1 MSTRAPVK
9 LGISAALA
17 LIPTL
22 ALGLV
27 SCGGDAVMLPDD
39 TPPAPVAV
47 GETRDLE
54 LRYMRLDVEGF
65 DNRLSLEDLR
75 AMPRSILADVWLA
88 DLDVTPLMVNS
99 LEQLGNLSDEEVA
112 ELGPAAQNMRNLLL
126 MTPDNAD
133 LEGTS
138 LEELIALSQ
147 TIGFPKAVALAEL
160 LEVGVTDDFIPPEIV
175 AEVMLRNVIGTHPN
189 AKWRK
194 GPVDEEHPD
203 GLWDVAENSIPLT
216 LIDVVTNFE
225 DMAERFGPLGNHPGF
240 VSAARG
246 LTVVEEDFVMS
257 TKVNANALPF
267 KGGDLTNVSVAS
279 VNSVGSQIETV
290 HDYTDPEW
298 MDIEGLVPN
307 PRVSELTFTV
317 VENDAFM
324 AGGTEREPAGQGN
337 SPAWDLPEHEFER
350 LIVEMGREV
359 AANVS
364 PHCVTFDLA
373 TGAEAFRACVDETG
387 WVTME
392 TFNNVGN
399 PPRDQYL
406 WDLILEIAQVR
417 LHDGGLA
424 EGEADVALSLTD
436 VEVGVE
442 TDVLIAQTRKNL
454 EDNPEALREFASLIT
469 DSTRG
474 DADFYYVRVGH
485 EGIESEQGDWL
496 FFVNEDDLRLDEDG
510 QRVREYEYEAPGFF
524 ADRELSTKVSSTMV
538 VDGDAAHEKVRIQP
552 GDVLY
557 VLDDEGQRYQ
567 LTVGEKP
574 GRSWVSLD
582 VQRVQ

>member
-1 MSTRAPVK
+1 MPHHRSRVLLAP
-9 LGISAALA
+9 LCALA
-17 LIPTL
+17 L
-22 ALGLV
+22 G
-27 SCGGDAVMLPDD
+27 SCGDEPVSPPDD
-39 TPPAPVAV
+39 EPTPVAV
-47 GETRDLE
+47 GEDRDLE

-88 DLDVTPLMVNS
+88 DLDVTQLLVNS
-99 LEQLGNLSDEEVA
+99 LEQLRTLSDEEVA
-112 ELGPAAQNMRNLLL
+112 ELTPAAQNMRRLLL
-126 MTPDNAD
+126 MTPDNAN

-138 LEELIALSQ
+138 LEELISLSGS
-147 TIGFPKAVALAEL
+147 IGFPKAVALAEL
-160 LEVGVTDDFIPPEIV
+160 LDVGVTDDFIPPEIV
-175 AEVMLRNVIGTHPN
+175 ARVMLRHVVGSHPN
-189 AKWRK
+189 AQWRR
-194 GPVDEEHPD
+194 GPVDSDHPD
-203 GLWDVAENSIPLT
+203 GLYPVAENSIPLT

-225 DMAERFGPLGNHPGF
+225 DMAERFGPVGNHPGF

-267 KGGDLTNVSVAS
+267 KGADLTNVSVAS

-290 HDYTDPEW
+290 HDYSDPEW
-298 MDIEGLVPN
+298 MDIEGLVPD

-317 VENDAFM
+317 VENDAFI
-324 AGGTEREPAGQGN
+324 AGGTTREPVGQGN
-337 SPAWDLPEHEFER
+337 SPAWDLPEWEFER
-350 LIVEMGREV
+350 LIVEMAKEV

-364 PHCVTFDLA
+364 AHCVTFDLD
-373 TGAEAFRACVDETG
+373 TGAEAFRACVDEAG

-392 TFNNVGN
+392 TFNNLGD

-424 EGEADVALSLTD
+424 EGAADVALSLRD

-442 TDVLIAQTRKNL
+442 TDELIAQTRKNL
-454 EDNPEALREFASLIT
+454 EQNPEALREFASLIT
-469 DSTRG
+469 NSTEG

-485 EGIESEQGDWL
+485 EGLESEQGDWL
-496 FFVNEDDLRLDEDG
+496 FFVTEDDLRLDDDG
-510 QRVREYEYEAPGFF
+510 RPVREYAYERPGFF
-524 ADRELSTKVSSTMV
+524 ADRGLDAKVSSLES
-538 VDGDAAHEKVRIQP
+538 VDGDVEHEKVRIQP

-557 VLDDEGQRYQ
+557 ILDDEGQHYEIR
-567 LTVGEKP
+567 VGDKP
-574 GRSWVSLD
+574 GRSWVSVDVTRLD
-582 VQRVQ
+582 